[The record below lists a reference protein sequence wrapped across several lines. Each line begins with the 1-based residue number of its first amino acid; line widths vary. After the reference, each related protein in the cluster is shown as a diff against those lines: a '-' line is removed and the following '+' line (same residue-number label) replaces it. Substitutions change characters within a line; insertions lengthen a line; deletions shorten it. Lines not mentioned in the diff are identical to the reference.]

1 MILSDKTIKEIIL
14 DNKIYLV
21 SPFNPDNLQ
30 PCSIDLCL
38 GDELK
43 TIHGKCIDLSQDSY
57 ELKPNEFILGSTL
70 ERVNVPYDLMGRVEG
85 KSSIARLGV
94 TIHITAG
101 FIDAGFNGNVTL
113 EIYNCSDKEF
123 ELYHGMNICQIVF
136 ETLSSRVDRPYG
148 CKELNSHYQNSE
160 GTVLSKYEGI
170 KWLK

>member
-14 DNKIYLV
+14 DNKVYLV

-57 ELKPNEFILGSTL
+57 KLKPNEFILGSTL

-113 EIYNCSDKEF
+113 EIYNCSDEEF
-123 ELYHGMNICQIVF
+123 ELYHGMNIC
-136 ETLSSRVDRPYG
+136 
-148 CKELNSHYQNSE
+148 
-160 GTVLSKYEGI
+160 
-170 KWLK
+170 

>member
-57 ELKPNEFILGSTL
+57 KLKPNEFILGSTL

-94 TIHITAG
+94 TIHITA
-101 FIDAGFNGNVTL
+101 
-113 EIYNCSDKEF
+113 
-123 ELYHGMNICQIVF
+123 
-136 ETLSSRVDRPYG
+136 
-148 CKELNSHYQNSE
+148 
-160 GTVLSKYEGI
+160 
-170 KWLK
+170 

>member
-1 MILSDKTIKEIIL
+1 MILSDKTIKDIIL
-14 DNKIYLV
+14 DNKVYLV
-21 SPFNPDNLQ
+21 YPFNPDNLQ

-57 ELKPNEFILGSTL
+57 KLKPNEFILGSTL

-136 ETLSSRVDRPYG
+136 ETLSSKVDRPYG

-160 GTVLSKYEGI
+160 GTVLSKYGDV
-170 KWLK
+170 

>member
-14 DNKIYLV
+14 DNKVYLV

-57 ELKPNEFILGSTL
+57 KLKPNEFILGSTL

-160 GTVLSKYEGI
+160 GTVLSKYEG
-170 KWLK
+170 LDG